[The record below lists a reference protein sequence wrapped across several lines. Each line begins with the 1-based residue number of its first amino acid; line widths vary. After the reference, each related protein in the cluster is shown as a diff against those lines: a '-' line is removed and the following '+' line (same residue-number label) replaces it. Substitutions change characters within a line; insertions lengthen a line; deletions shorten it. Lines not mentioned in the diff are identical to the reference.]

1 MSHSKIYQ
9 ISSKPIAEDEYAS
22 PSDFYENSGDF
33 ADYIGDEMKGDERR
47 ECIESLADTVK
58 DLFVLD
64 ETGEAL
70 VFKGADALR
79 TFCERWASAIREAAG
94 KVTADTVLQHTPRY
108 TVKAM
113 CDETYLDT
121 AKRFAIKDWC
131 EYASPADE
139 LIEYVAGMKMRK
151 GRKLYIGAV
160 IDYHY

>member
-33 ADYIGDEMKGDERR
+33 ADYIGDEMKGDDRR
-47 ECIESLADTVK
+47 ECIESL
-58 DLFVLD
+58 
-64 ETGEAL
+64 
-70 VFKGADALR
+70 
-79 TFCERWASAIREAAG
+79 
-94 KVTADTVLQHTPRY
+94 ADTVLQHTPRY

-113 CDETYLDT
+113 CDETCLDT
-121 AKRFAIKDWC
+121 AKRFAIKGWC